1 MSTDRGSRGLAPA
14 SGAALAFQSGASDA
28 AGRNEGGAPRGGAV
42 RTAQPGYAAQPGFA
56 PRSHVRAARRLVL
69 MGLPIAVLM
78 PLALVSR
85 ALASLPSR
93 AARKAGLRLGLW
105 VQRHWARGT
114 LWAAGV
120 RLDAPQ
126 SPPRAARIVLANHVS
141 YMDILVLSST
151 CSARMV
157 AKSEIA
163 RWPVLGHLS
172 RSVGTIF
179 LERKQRRAV
188 VPVSEEIARTLAA
201 EVPVGIFPE
210 GHASSGASVAP
221 FRGALLETAV
231 AAQVPILAVGLS
243 YETPSDPEPPA
254 QLVCW
259 YDGTP
264 FWKHFWRLLT
274 VRDVIARVRW
284 SGPHEART
292 DRKELALRM
301 HAEVSALA
309 QPIRAL
315 PLAPATGPG
324 PRGAPDAARH

>member
-1 MSTDRGSRGLAPA
+1 MRG
-14 SGAALAFQSGASDA
+14 
-28 AGRNEGGAPRGGAV
+28 
-42 RTAQPGYAAQPGFA
+42 A
-56 PRSHVRAARRLVL
+56 PRSHLRAARRLLL
-69 MGLPIAVLM
+69 MGLPIAGLM
-78 PLALVSR
+78 PIALVSR
-85 ALASLPSR
+85 ALAALPWSP
-93 AARKAGLRLGLW
+93 ARVAGLRLGLW

-114 LWAAGV
+114 LWGAGV
-120 RLDAPQ
+120 RLDAPP
-126 SPPRAARIVLANHVS
+126 SPPRGARIVLANHVS

-163 RWPVLGHLS
+163 RWPVLGQLS

-188 VPVSEEIARTLAA
+188 LPVSEEIARTLAA

-231 AAQVPILAVGLS
+231 AAQVPLLAVGIS
-243 YETPSDPEPPA
+243 YDTPTDAQPPA
-254 QLVCW
+254 LLVCW
-259 YDGTP
+259 YDGSP
-264 FWKHFWRLLT
+264 FWKHFWRLLG

-284 SGPHEART
+284 SGPHEAGA

-301 HAEVSALA
+301 HAEVSALTE
-309 QPIRAL
+309 PIRAL
-315 PLAPATGPG
+315 PLSSTVSAAPS
-324 PRGAPDAARH
+324 

>member
-1 MSTDRGSRGLAPA
+1 
-14 SGAALAFQSGASDA
+14 LAFGAGARGETGAREQHAEPSPSARAGQSHARRSHLRA
-28 AGRNEGGAPRGGAV
+28 AV
-42 RTAQPGYAAQPGFA
+42 RLA
-56 PRSHVRAARRLVL
+56 L

-85 ALASLPSR
+85 ALAAMP
-93 AARKAGLRLGLW
+93 ARTTRVAGLRLGLW

-114 LWAAGV
+114 LWGAGV
-120 RLDAPQ
+120 RLDAPR
-126 SPPRAARIVLANHVS
+126 SPARGTRIVLANHVS

-163 RWPVLGHLS
+163 RWPLLGHLA

-179 LERKQRRAV
+179 LERRERRAV
-188 VPVSEEIARTLAA
+188 LPVSEEIARTLSAG
-201 EVPVGIFPE
+201 VPVGIFPE

-231 AAQVPILAVGLS
+231 GAQVPILAVGLS
-243 YETPSDPEPPA
+243 YDTPSDVQPPA

-259 YDGTP
+259 HDSTP

-274 VRDVIARVRW
+274 VRDIVARVRW
-284 SGPHEART
+284 SGPHDAGA

-315 PLAPATGPG
+315 PLAPAAS
-324 PRGAPDAARH
+324 APAR